1 MIFELNYEKGNEIDS
16 QDMTDSIEVLS
27 KEKNTIDKFSKQWN
41 TIKKKIHIYEY
52 IYTSPNINT
61 NISRIIPISRSYFKL
76 TEMINKYK
84 LFDISDKVNCLSMAE
99 APGGFIQ
106 SLLDYSNKI
115 TKIYASSLLSEDK
128 SVPYWNRKLINNKL
142 IEFIYGSKENGDL
155 RDIDNLL
162 SLVRKL
168 KDQKIYLI
176 TGDGGFDYT
185 NDYNKQ
191 EINSLPLIYG
201 EIFLALNVQ
210 DKNGIFICKVF
221 DLFIKETIKLIYVLI
236 LSYDKVYIHKPC
248 ISRLSNSEK
257 YIICKG
263 FKGYNKDII
272 NILVRSFDNYN
283 IDLKIDANYEK
294 LLKIINSEYMNKQIQ
309 QINTGVKLIESNF
322 KSMKPTSEQINNSI
336 SWCDD
341 NNIPINR
348 ECYYLNRT
356 PPTKSPQWS

>member
-16 QDMTDSIEVLS
+16 RDMTDYIEVLT

-41 TIKKKIHIYEY
+41 TIKKRIHIYEY

-76 TEMINKYK
+76 TEIINEYK
-84 LFDISDKVNCLSMAE
+84 LFDMPDKINCLSMAE

-106 SLLDYSNKI
+106 SLLDHSNKI
-115 TKIYASSLLSEDK
+115 NKIYASSLLSEDRN
-128 SVPYWNRKLINNKL
+128 VPYWNRKLINNKL
-142 IEFIYGSKENGDL
+142 IEFIYGSKESGDL

-162 SLVRKL
+162 SLIKKL
-168 KDQKIYLI
+168 KDQRIYFI

-191 EINSLPLIYG
+191 EKNSLSLIYG
-201 EIFLALNVQ
+201 EIFLALNIQ
-210 DKNGIFICKVF
+210 DKNGTFVCKVF
-221 DLFIKETIKLIYVLI
+221 DLFLKETIKLIYILT

-257 YIICKG
+257 YIVCKG

-272 NILVRSFDNYN
+272 NILIRSFDNYN
-283 IDLKIDANYEK
+283 IDIKIDANYDK

-309 QINTGVKLIESNF
+309 QINTGVKLIESNL
-322 KSMKPTSEQINNSI
+322 KYIKPTLEQINASI
-336 SWCDD
+336 TWCAD
-341 NNIPINR
+341 NNITINNS
-348 ECYYLNRT
+348 CYFLNRT
-356 PPTKSPQWS
+356 PTTKSF